1 MVYVDSSVIIRILFG
16 EPGAL
21 DSFGSFRDA
30 VTSSIT
36 EVECL
41 RALDRM
47 RIVNNLS
54 DEAVTV
60 RREALFRL
68 LEGIEKAELSGTV
81 LRRAG
86 ETFPV
91 ALTTLDALHVATA
104 ILLRDERGE
113 ELKLATHD
121 VAMGRAARSLGLAV
135 IGV

>member
-21 DSFGSFRDA
+21 DSFGSIKDA
-30 VTSSIT
+30 VTSNIT

-41 RALDRM
+41 RALDRL
-47 RIVNNLS
+47 RIANNLS

-86 ETFPV
+86 EPFPV
-91 ALTTLDALHVATA
+91 ALATRAALHVATA
-104 ILLRDERGE
+104 VLLREERGE
-113 ELKLATHD
+113 DLKLATHD
-121 VAMGRAARSLGLAV
+121 ASMGRAARSLGIEV
-135 IGV
+135 IGL